1 MVTERHGKAMH
12 ERQELDCKWPQSD
25 DVGQVIA
32 QTDGSMVTVVG
43 ADSGASNKHKGKV
56 LNWKAIRFVFAHEHK
71 RVKVQYGGNFS
82 GDFDETGRPL
92 YDSARRAG
100 YQAGFFSAAGVLLGF
115 AVNSDSVDMIKS
127 ITFAN
132 PNTVFSRSHD
142 REYSSS
148 CVCW

>member
-1 MVTERHGKAMH
+1 MLAH
-12 ERQELDCKWPQSD
+12 ER
-25 DVGQVIA
+25 
-32 QTDGSMVTVVG
+32 
-43 ADSGASNKHKGKV
+43 
-56 LNWKAIRFVFAHEHK
+56 K
-71 RVKVQYGGNFS
+71 RVKVQHGGNFS
-82 GDFDETGRPL
+82 GGFDETGRPL

-132 PNTVFSRSHD
+132 PNTVFSRSYD